1 MRAPLALLLVL
12 LPGPVFAH
20 QPVQD
25 MAPRWSGG
33 FGFQI
38 REEYRASDE
47 LLSGSSEVANPL
59 GRMQRVSETW
69 LEGVYTFQRAVRVTA
84 KLPWIEQTRVTSSG
98 TRQTGKGLGDL
109 VLAVPLKR
117 YWNHRGQTGAWG
129 FTPNLRLPTGS
140 TSDDYPVGDGSV
152 DFGSSVTYTRESPQI
167 YFYVD
172 LFYWINGSGRRGINQ
187 GDTLGLDL
195 NLGLHPYHDNATNS
209 GVFLM
214 CDLSARYEGRGT
226 NTAGTTGAKRISL
239 GPIAVIYW
247 QNWMLRAEYSWPVYE
262 RVWDTQVSR
271 GNELTL
277 SLGAAF

>member
-1 MRAPLALLLVL
+1 MRGPLTLLLVL
-12 LPGPVFAH
+12 LPGCAFAH

-33 FGFQI
+33 FGVQV
-38 REEYRASDE
+38 RQEYRASDE
-47 LLSGSSEVANPL
+47 LLSGGSEVANPL
-59 GRMQRVSETW
+59 GQMQRVSETW

-98 TRQTGKGLGDL
+98 IRQTGEGLGDL

-117 YWNHRGQTGAWG
+117 YWNDRGQTGAWG

-140 TSDDYPVGDGSV
+140 TSDAYPVGDGSI
-152 DFGSSVTYTRESPQI
+152 DFGSSLTYARENPWS
-167 YFYVD
+167 YLYVD
-172 LFYWINGSGRRGINQ
+172 LFYWINGSGRRGINR

-195 NLGLHPYHDNATNS
+195 NLGLHPYHNNATNS
-209 GVFLM
+209 GLFLM
-214 CDLSARYEGRGT
+214 WDVSARYEGRGT
-226 NTAGTTGAKRISL
+226 NTVGTTGAKRVSL
-239 GPIAVIYW
+239 GPIAVVYW
-247 QNWMLRAEYSWPVYE
+247 QNWMLRAEYAWPAYE

-271 GNELTL
+271 GSELTL